1 MLKKIPPKGK
11 KLLIIGTTS
20 RREVLDQMEMIS
32 AFTKVLH
39 VPQVREP
46 EEVVAVCR
54 ESELVPAALL
64 PQLHT
69 RLTGP
74 DGGLSGIGVKKLLG
88 LLDLASQT
96 EEAGRLDKLIAE
108 LEEEM
113 STTFSG
119 AQM

>member
-1 MLKKIPPKGK
+1 MLKKNPPKGK
-11 KLLIIGTTS
+11 KLLIIATTS

-39 VPQVREP
+39 VPQVRKP

-64 PQLHT
+64 PQLHA
-69 RLTGP
+69 RLAA
-74 DGGLSGIGVKKLLG
+74 GGLSGIGVKKLLG

-96 EEAGRLDKLIAE
+96 GEAGRLDKLIAE